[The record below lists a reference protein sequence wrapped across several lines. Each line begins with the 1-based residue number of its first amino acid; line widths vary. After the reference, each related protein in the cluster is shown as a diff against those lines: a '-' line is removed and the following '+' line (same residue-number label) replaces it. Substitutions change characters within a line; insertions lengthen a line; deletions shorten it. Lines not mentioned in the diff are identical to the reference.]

1 MDSPSKSPR
10 IHEEDKMITPEIA
23 KALLNGNIKN
33 RKVRPRVVEAYARD
47 MKNGKWQYT
56 GDAIRLDVDGN
67 LIDGQHRLQ
76 ASILANAGFYT
87 KLIRGLPTETM
98 LVMDAGAARSHSD
111 HLTVQG
117 HKYGRDKVAALRM
130 FILVDEH
137 YTSNR
142 SMTATRAYT
151 TSEILK
157 MLDLFPEIEED
168 IKLCKAAY
176 SSTRLN
182 ASAMMGF
189 MCLARYNGQGEEAR
203 EFIERLNSG
212 ANLAEDDPILVLRQN
227 VWRLRESR
235 AMAVEYL
242 ALLIRVYNKSVRGET
257 LTRLPNNHK
266 NINPFPKLIGAKS

>member
-1 MDSPSKSPR
+1 MDTPSKSPR
-10 IHEEDKMITPEIA
+10 IHEEDKLITPDIA

-56 GDAIRLDVDGN
+56 GDAIRLDADGN

-76 ASILANAGFYT
+76 ASILSDSGFYT
-87 KLIRGLPTETM
+87 KVIRGLPKETM

-117 HKYGRDKVAALRM
+117 HKYGRDKVTALRM

-137 YTSNR
+137 YTTNR
-142 SMTATRAYT
+142 SITATRAYT

-157 MLDLFPEIEED
+157 MMDLFPELEED

-176 SSTRLN
+176 ASTRLN

-189 MCLARYNGQGEEAR
+189 MCLARYNGQGEDAR
-203 EFIERLNSG
+203 EFIERLLSG

-227 VWRLRESR
+227 IWRLREAR
-235 AMAVEYL
+235 ATAVEYL
-242 ALLIRVYNKSVRGET
+242 ALLIKIYNKSVRGET
-257 LTRLPNNHK
+257 LTRLPTNHK
-266 NINPFPKLIGAKS
+266 KINPFPKLINT